1 MNTRNGMPGNPEVT
15 VVCPFFNES
24 SIIEQSI
31 RNLVKNLSDLGCEW
45 ELLVVNDGSTDG
57 SDDIAR
63 LTAAEYSRVRV
74 LGYPNN
80 KGRGAALL
88 AGIREARG
96 SIIVTTEIDLSWG
109 EHIVHNL
116 LAAMRATPEAEIIVA
131 SPHLQGGGYKNVPA
145 KRVWLSRLG
154 NKIIRACMSDAA
166 TMNTGMTRAYR
177 RDAILS
183 LPLYENGK
191 EFHLEVILKATA
203 FGYRIHEIPALLEW
217 KDYKHQGKRMKRK
230 SSTRVNRLIVSH
242 SLFSLVANPVRYIW
256 GLSFLTLAVGLAFF
270 VLAVISYVTHQVAAY
285 AAIVSLLFVIFSFV
299 LFVAGVMLKQGHM
312 IQRELWILQSG
323 LLVKPGE
330 AQRAAEAEKEWKT
343 RV

>member
-1 MNTRNGMPGNPEVT
+1 M
-15 VVCPFFNES
+15 
-24 SIIEQSI
+24 
-31 RNLVKNLSDLGCEW
+31 
-45 ELLVVNDGSTDG
+45 
-57 SDDIAR
+57 
-63 LTAAEYSRVRV
+63 
-74 LGYPNN
+74 
-80 KGRGAALL
+80 
-88 AGIREARG
+88 
-96 SIIVTTEIDLSWG
+96 
-109 EHIVHNL
+109 
-116 LAAMRATPEAEIIVA
+116 
-131 SPHLQGGGYKNVPA
+131 
-145 KRVWLSRLG
+145 
-154 NKIIRACMSDAA
+154 
-166 TMNTGMTRAYR
+166 
-177 RDAILS
+177 
-183 LPLYENGK
+183 
-191 EFHLEVILKATA
+191 KATA